1 MWTDAEWSQRRLDKA
16 ALEKELNDLDMTVL
30 GWCNRKPDVVRNDG
44 EPVDWR
50 EIEKIA
56 WELFLTPP
64 KRTEPVKEEEPKPKP
79 KPKPKRSHKKK
90 K

>member
-50 EIEKIA
+50 EVEKIA
-56 WELFLTPP
+56 WSLFLTPP
-64 KRTEPVKEEEPKPKP
+64 RKPEPVKEEKPDKPKP
-79 KPKPKRSHKKK
+79 KKRSRSKKK